1 MDILIFAAIAFF
13 IFFKLRGQLGKID
26 EVEKKQ
32 IQEKISKKRQV
43 IENLQNQILVGQGKT
58 KDIVEVQSK
67 ADEEVI
73 GSLDENSKKQFLE
86 IIKSCNIS
94 ATFFLNG
101 AKGAFEMI
109 IKAFASCDLEAL
121 KFLLDSKIYSG
132 FEQSVNQRKS
142 AQQTLISNLIAF
154 EKVEIISASKNG
166 KEALVTVKFISQQIN
181 CVVDKEDKIIEG
193 SKSEIAELTDIW
205 TFKKDVTVSDPNWL
219 IVSTNSN

>member
-58 KDIVEVQSK
+58 KDVVEVQSK

-109 IKAFASCDLEAL
+109 IKAFASGDLEAL

-154 EKVEIISASKNG
+154 EKVKIISASKNG

-181 CVVDKEDKIIEG
+181 CVVDKEDQIIEG